1 MPFNDP
7 NRPKILRTQL
17 DEDTHTQ
24 FKMLAAELHTTMGDL
39 VEVLIK
45 ERLKRDKE

>member
-17 DEDTHTQ
+17 DDETHTK
-24 FKMLAAELHTTMGDL
+24 FKMLAAELHTNMADL

-45 ERLKRDKE
+45 ERLTRDEE